1 MINNF
6 ALPHFPSL
14 YSHSEEPEHVL
25 TSDNRPWM
33 STQYFKFKLITSE
46 SISVITNTF
55 LQAMSPNN
63 ERNNIRYEFMTA
75 TTRRMPYERRGDK
88 EMAMVMKTD
97 RVINLPYVDSFNFA
111 DGFDISHVSV
121 SDLMDEKTAVM
132 EARYIYTDR
141 FDTYVEDTTRYRSTL
156 DKLVDHRNIQVTY
169 SLTGWEVTNISRDL
183 MNNNTT
189 RVVMQHYNWDG
200 VRLASKMLNRSNS
213 HQIINDFIAKIFEL
227 DKFYKFIYV
236 NMYTGRRN
244 KFNRKIYKR
253 VKRKVYNIPSIPF
266 DVFHDIFFKYSKNL
280 NFVGVYTELFS
291 KDSGML
297 DVIIEFNGQRI

>member
-6 ALPHFPSL
+6 ALPRFPSF
-14 YSHSEEPEHVL
+14 YGHSKEPEHVL

-63 ERNNIRYEFMTA
+63 VQNNIIYEFMAA
-75 TTRRMPYERRGDK
+75 TTRHIPYGCKGDK
-88 EMAMVMKTD
+88 EMTIVMKTD
-97 RVINLPYVDSFNFA
+97 RIINLPYVNSFNFA
-111 DGFDISHVSV
+111 DALREAIS
-121 SDLMDEKTAVM
+121 L
-132 EARYIYTDR
+132 RYIYTDR
-141 FDTYVEDTTRYRSTL
+141 FDMYVEDTTRYRSTL
-156 DKLVDHRNIQVTY
+156 DKLVDHRNIQVTC
-169 SLTGWEVTNISRDL
+169 SLKGWEITNVSRDV

-189 RVVMQHYNWDG
+189 RVVTQHYNWDG

-213 HQIINDFIAKIFEL
+213 HQIINAFIAKIFEL
-227 DKFYKFIYV
+227 DKFIYV

-253 VKRKVYNIPSIPF
+253 VKRKVYNGPSIPF
-266 DVFHDIFFKYSKNL
+266 DVYLDIFIKYSRNL
-280 NFVGVYTELFS
+280 NFAGVYTELFS

-297 DVIIEFNGQRI
+297 DVIIEFNGQRV